1 MSTVTHS
8 SRDRLGGYAQTP
20 MRRTTDRISVF
31 ALALAIQAGVDRFIG
46 PPPDGRPTWLAW
58 ALSHTRQLASLP
70 PRLRVFAPFA
80 ASAAAIRAA
89 ALIER
94 TTPGGTSRWLSILI
108 QAVLLAATFDAWRG
122 LRASGPVEKQLADAP
137 VDDEGRPTAALD
149 AERVEAELGRL
160 AVAPSETVVGPWAAY
175 AAFDLSG
182 AVAYAAVESLGGPMA
197 GPGSDGPLAAM
208 LDPARRLVSVRRA
221 RDAIA
226 AAATLAAR
234 GRSDIQAPEI
244 EELALGSETPIPVT
258 AMSVALDRRT
268 SWNGRSVGWQR
279 PPPQVRDLGRARRL
293 HLKSL
298 GLLAL
303 TAAGV
308 IAIGDLF
315 RPPRSRNGDWNN

>member
-1 MSTVTHS
+1 M
-8 SRDRLGGYAQTP
+8 RRAADRL
-20 MRRTTDRISVF
+20 SVF
-31 ALALAIQAGVDRFIG
+31 AIALVIQALINYLLG

-58 ALSHTRQLASLP
+58 ALAQSRQLASLP

-80 ASAAAIRAA
+80 ASLAIIRGA
-89 ALIER
+89 ALVER
-94 TTPGGTSRWLSILI
+94 SRPAGGGRLFSILI
-108 QAVLLAATFDAWRG
+108 QATVLALTFDAWRG
-122 LRASGPVEKQLADAP
+122 LRAAEAAQRQLANAP
-137 VDDEGRPTAALD
+137 VDDQGRPVAALD
-149 AERVEAELGRL
+149 SERIEAEIGRL
-160 AVAPSETVVGPWAAY
+160 ANASSESVVGPWAAY

-182 AVAYAAVESLGGPMA
+182 AIAYAAAESLGGPMA
-197 GPGSDGPLAAM
+197 GPGTEGPLTAM
-208 LDPARRLVSVRRA
+208 LDPARRLVSVRRG

-234 GRSDIQAPEI
+234 GRSDLQPPEL

-279 PPPQVRDLGRARRL
+279 PAPNIDDLGRARRL
-293 HLKSL
+293 HLKAL

-308 IAIGDLF
+308 VALGDLI
-315 RPPRSRNGDWNN
+315 RPPRSSDDDWAE

>member
-1 MSTVTHS
+1 
-8 SRDRLGGYAQTP
+8 
-20 MRRTTDRISVF
+20 MRRTADRLAVF
-31 ALALAIQAGVDRFIG
+31 ALALTVQAGLNYLFG

-58 ALSHTRQLASLP
+58 ALGQSRQLASLP

-80 ASAAAIRAA
+80 ASLAIIRGA

-94 TTPGGTSRWLSILI
+94 ARPGGGGRATTILI
-108 QAVLLAATFDAWRG
+108 QALLLAATFDAWRG
-122 LRASGPVEKQLADAP
+122 LRASEAAQRQLADAP
-137 VDDEGRPTAALD
+137 IDDEGRPVAALD
-149 AERVEAELGRL
+149 SERIEAEIGRL
-160 AVAPSETVVGPWAAY
+160 ANSASESVVGPWAAY
-175 AAFDLSG
+175 AALDLSG

-197 GPGSDGPLAAM
+197 GPGSEGPLSAM
-208 LDPARRLVSVRRA
+208 LDPSRRLVSVRRG

-234 GRSDIQAPEI
+234 GRSDLQAPEL

-258 AMSVALDRRT
+258 AMSVALDRRA

-279 PPPQVRDLGRARRL
+279 PPPDVNDLGRARRL
-293 HLKSL
+293 HLKAL

-315 RPPRSRNGDWNN
+315 RPMRSTDEDE

>member
-1 MSTVTHS
+1 
-8 SRDRLGGYAQTP
+8 
-20 MRRTTDRISVF
+20 MRRTADRLTVF
-31 ALALAIQAGVDRFIG
+31 GLALVIQAVANYLLG

-58 ALSHTRQLASLP
+58 ALAQSRQLTSLP

-80 ASAAAIRAA
+80 ASLAIIRGA
-89 ALIER
+89 ALLER
-94 TTPGGTSRWLSILI
+94 SRPGRGGRLISILI
-108 QAVLLAATFDAWRG
+108 QALLLAMTFDAWRG
-122 LRASGPVEKQLADAP
+122 VRASDAVQRQLADAP
-137 VDDEGRPTAALD
+137 VGDDGRPLAALD
-149 AERVEAELGRL
+149 SDRIEAEIGRL
-160 AVAPSETVVGPWAAY
+160 ANSPSETVVGPWAAY

-197 GPGSDGPLAAM
+197 GPGSEGPLTAM
-208 LDPARRLVSVRRA
+208 LDPGRRLVSVRRG

-234 GRSDIQAPEI
+234 GRSDLQPPEL

-279 PPPQVRDLGRARRL
+279 PAPDIDDLGRARRL
-293 HLKSL
+293 HLKAL
-298 GLLAL
+298 GLMAL

-308 IAIGDLF
+308 VAIGDLF
-315 RPPRSRNGDWNN
+315 RPPRSSDDEAWYE

>member
-1 MSTVTHS
+1 
-8 SRDRLGGYAQTP
+8 
-20 MRRTTDRISVF
+20 MRRTADRLSVF
-31 ALALAIQAGVDRFIG
+31 GLALIIQAVANYLLGQ
-46 PPPDGRPTWLAW
+46 PPDGRPTWLAW
-58 ALSHTRQLASLP
+58 ALAQSRQLTSLP

-80 ASAAAIRAA
+80 ASLAIIRGA

-94 TTPGGTSRWLSILI
+94 SRPGRGGRLVAILI
-108 QAVLLAATFDAWRG
+108 QALLLAMTFDAWRG
-122 LRASGPVEKQLADAP
+122 VRASDAVQRQLADAP
-137 VDDEGRPTAALD
+137 VGDDGRPLAALD
-149 AERVEAELGRL
+149 SDRIEAEIGRL
-160 AVAPSETVVGPWAAY
+160 ANSPSETVVGPWAAY

-197 GPGSDGPLAAM
+197 GPGSEGPLTAM
-208 LDPARRLVSVRRA
+208 LDPGRRLVSVRRG

-234 GRSDIQAPEI
+234 GRSDLQPPEL

-279 PPPQVRDLGRARRL
+279 PAPDIDDLGRARRL
-293 HLKSL
+293 HLKAL
-298 GLLAL
+298 GLMAL

-308 IAIGDLF
+308 VAIGDLF
-315 RPPRSRNGDWNN
+315 RPPRSSDDEAWNE